1 MATVKRRS
9 NLTRLRIC
17 SYDRYRVTQD
27 SLFLTLYTQLFVIIM
42 IWILLVGDFKYENE
56 VFLEKM
62 VDNYSL

>member
-1 MATVKRRS
+1 M
-9 NLTRLRIC
+9 TRLRIC

-27 SLFLTLYTQLFVIIM
+27 SLFLTLYTQLFVILM

>member
-27 SLFLTLYTQLFVIIM
+27 SLFLTLYTQLFVILM